1 MMDTKENFWLNVNR
15 YMHLNAI
22 DAKLL
27 AERVDSSSTVVKK
40 LMHRKANF
48 GIESVYKYAKAL
60 EIQPIDLFEEWTD
73 EEWEQVLDE
82 KVEKK

>member
-27 AERVDSSSTVVKK
+27 AKRVDSSSTVVKK
-40 LMHRKANF
+40 LMHRKAIL

-60 EIQPIDLFEEWTD
+60 EVQPIDLFEEWTE
-73 EEWEQVLDE
+73 EEWGQVLDG
-82 KVEKK
+82 KAEKK